1 MKRYSISIAYGRD
14 RKTNKIRFHYS
25 DRTDDVEHAIAF
37 YKECLAGWIECLNDE
52 GYQYRNQT
60 DDYHGIKITDSQTKK
75 TVYQEVHLSEEYGW
89 KKEWTERSNQYGWTY
104 WHGEFVK
111 A

>member
-14 RKTNKIRFHYS
+14 RDTSEIRFHYN
-25 DRTDDVEHAIAF
+25 DRTDDVEEAIAR
-37 YKECLAGWIECLNDE
+37 YKASLAGWIERLNDE
-52 GYQYRNQT
+52 GYQYRNQIN
-60 DDYHGIKITDSQTKK
+60 DYHGIQITDSQTKK
-75 TVYQEVHLSEEYGW
+75 TVYQESHISEEFGW
-89 KKEWTERSNQYGWTY
+89 RKEWTKRFDHHGFPY